1 MTERMAT
8 AEAPAESRADD
19 ARAAGLGGLSWEHLA
34 TGALVV
40 FSIVFSLVPTSFNM
54 TEIGPEAT
62 HEISGGS
69 SIRQIQFGALF
80 LLAAF
85 LCWRH
90 AGTSVRL
97 LTRGLNPFMPLT
109 LLYCGA
115 STLWSAYP
123 TISLKRTILFI
134 GLLLIGAAISPPIGS
149 PRQFTRATL
158 VALTALCGASAVVAI
173 ALPHIG
179 VDTMLGG
186 AWRGI
191 LWQKN
196 MLGSIAGIGV
206 MLWLRE
212 WLARSAPGTLCAV
225 GFLLCLLV
233 LVMAKSATSI
243 LVTTMGIA
251 IYIACRRTWLAG
263 NSPGLR
269 ISLGAAVVLV
279 LLTHLWYTAAGSLP
293 DWQDIAGPIAG
304 LFNKST
310 DLTGRADIWRLTLYA
325 AMEHPIWGIG
335 YGAFWTGEDGPAQF
349 IADALAW
356 MPAHAH
362 NGYIDIFNELGAVG
376 SSLVAGLLLWHA
388 YQLARLFWIDREDAA
403 IHTALF
409 ALIIVSNFSESQLLA
424 EVSFQNLMFIYS
436 SVTMSATLWMAR
448 RARREQAWASLNGQQ
463 A

>member
-1 MTERMAT
+1 MT
-8 AEAPAESRADD
+8 DD
-19 ARAAGLGGLSWEHLA
+19 AIAGNRAPRGLLSVSWEHLA

-40 FSIVFSLVPTSFNM
+40 LSIVFSLVPTSFTM
-54 TEIGPEAT
+54 TEIGPAAT

-69 SIRQIQFGALF
+69 SIRQVQFGGLF
-80 LLAAF
+80 MLAAF

-90 AGTSVRL
+90 ASTSLRL

-123 TISLKRTILFI
+123 TISLKRTVLFL

-149 PRQFTRATL
+149 PRQFTRSTL
-158 VALTALCGASAVVAI
+158 VALTALCTASAVVAV

-212 WLARSAPGTLCAV
+212 WLARSTPGAICAA
-225 GFLLCLLV
+225 GFLICLLV

-243 LVTTMGIA
+243 LVTTMGIG
-251 IYIACRRTWLAG
+251 IYLACRRTWLAG
-263 NSPGLR
+263 DTPALR
-269 ISLGAAVVLV
+269 IALGGAIVLI
-279 LLTHLWYTAAGSLP
+279 LATHLWYAAMGKLP
-293 DWQDIAGPIAG
+293 EWQDLAGPIAG

-376 SSLVAGLLLWHA
+376 SALVACLLLWHA
-388 YQLARLFWIDREDAA
+388 VQLARLFWIDREDAA
-403 IHTALF
+403 IHTAMF
-409 ALIIVSNFSESQLLA
+409 ALILVSNFSESQLLA

-436 SVTMSATLWMAR
+436 SVTVSATLGQAR
-448 RARREQAWASLNGQQ
+448 RARHSGAVT
-463 A
+463 